1 MHNLIEYVNNYS
13 KLFGSLW
20 KYYSD
25 EPVENDLAIA
35 NSKWFK
41 FNANVIG
48 KPLLMVLKSV
58 EIAIIK

>member
-1 MHNLIEYVNNYS
+1 MPMHNLIEYVNNYS

-35 NSKWFK
+35 NSK
-41 FNANVIG
+41 
-48 KPLLMVLKSV
+48 
-58 EIAIIK
+58 